1 MRNRNTM
8 EPLEY
13 LGKTLL
19 WTIVAMIWYRNIF
32 FIALPGC
39 TIAWS
44 KALLWMG
51 VIFLTLWGWT
61 ITRQKRSNAVS
72 VLVNVLFPYEIYTVL
87 AYRAYFPRLVWGTVL
102 GSVLLSTLFFV
113 LAIWPDKEPSKITF
127 EQRLRHG
134 LLGAR
139 TLVTVCLLCLLIP
152 LGVRLLF
159 GESITTETPP
169 MQDETTTEEDAWAVQ
184 NHMDTIRLLRPEKWT
199 TLSTQEKM
207 DALRVIINIEIHRL
221 GLNHPISLRSAVL
234 EGDVAAYYD
243 NANHEIVIDM
253 EHLQSVPAERVLTSI
268 CHECYH
274 SYQCQMIELYYETPE
289 EYRNMMVFRDV
300 DEYIAEF
307 SDYIHADENAS
318 GYYYQ
323 TVEVSAREYAAQAA
337 STYYQLLESDI
348 DITGNQ
354 S

>member
-1 MRNRNTM
+1 MRNRNTL

-32 FIALPGC
+32 FIALPEC
-39 TIAWS
+39 TLPWS
-44 KALLWMG
+44 KTLLWLG
-51 VIFLTLWGWT
+51 VLILTAWGCSVT
-61 ITRQKRSNAVS
+61 LRKRRNAVS
-72 VLVNVLFPYEIYTVL
+72 ILVNVLFPYEIYTVL

-102 GSVLLSTLFFV
+102 GSVLLSTAFFV
-113 LAIWPDKEPSKITF
+113 LAILPDKEPTKIPF
-127 EQRLRHG
+127 ERRLRHG

-139 TLVTVCLLCLLIP
+139 TIVAVCLLCLLIP

-159 GESITTETPP
+159 GESVTTETPP
-169 MQDETTTEEDAWAVQ
+169 IKDTAQEDAWAVQ
-184 NHMDTIRLLRPEKWT
+184 NHMDTLRLLRPEKWT
-199 TLSTQEKM
+199 TLSTQEKL
-207 DALRVIINIEIHRL
+207 DALSVIINIEIHYL
-221 GLNHPISLRSAVL
+221 GLNHSMRLSSAVL

-243 NANHEIVIDM
+243 HANHEIVIDM
-253 EHLQSVPAERVLTSI
+253 EHLQSSPAERVLTSI

-274 SYQCQMIELYYETPE
+274 SYQCQMIDLYYEIPE
-289 EYRNMMVFRDV
+289 EYRNMFLFRDV

-323 TVEVSAREYAAQAA
+323 TVEVSAREYAAQAV
-337 STYYQLLESDI
+337 STYYQLLENDI
-348 DITGNQ
+348 DIAGDQ